1 MKLEGL
7 KRKTKMPK
15 FQEPKF
21 GISLRKGKGPDPDII
36 SRETETELPQLKTT
50 AEIADI
56 SVRVP
61 ASELKFDLSD
71 PGGKTT
77 VQSPEENRI
86 KLKEYELKA
95 EEVEAE
101 EHQGCL

>member
-21 GISLRKGKGPDPDII
+21 GISLRKGKGPDPDIS
-36 SRETETELPQLKTT
+36 SRETEAELPQLKTT

-56 SVRVP
+56 SV
-61 ASELKFDLSD
+61 
-71 PGGKTT
+71 
-77 VQSPEENRI
+77 
-86 KLKEYELKA
+86 
-95 EEVEAE
+95 
-101 EHQGCL
+101 